1 MTLFMAIAV
10 CMVLAALAIIIVPL
24 LRSSRRTARQGQDLM
39 VLADGLRELD
49 AERAAGDMGAP
60 EYERAR
66 LDLERQALQSQ
77 QAADINVEGSLR
89 ANWGVALVTA
99 IALPLLAGGLYLS
112 IGQPGTLKPGAAQVA
127 QVNGDDAHA
136 PDDAA
141 VAALQARLAKDDKD
155 VEGWVLLARS
165 YFQMRRVDDALNAYR
180 KATTLVADNPDL
192 WVEYANTLAIAHNRD
207 LSGEPTQMVER
218 ALKIDPNNFNALAFA
233 GLAAFQ
239 RDDRAVALQ
248 YWERLKTLLPPGSED
263 NKRIDEL
270 IARAGGNVVA
280 AGQGSAQ
287 TPSTQLTAV
296 APAGAVAI
304 HGTVALNSAL
314 ASQVAAADTLF
325 IYARAPEGPP
335 MPLAAVRAQATG
347 WPVSFTLD
355 DSSAMVAERAL
366 SKFPHVN
373 LIARISRTGSPAAQ
387 PGDIE
392 GSIDNVALGSKNVR
406 IVLDRVVGR

>member
-1 MTLFMAIAV
+1 MTLFTAIAV

-180 KATTLVADNPDL
+180 KATTLVSDNPDL

-207 LSGEPTQMVER
+207 LAGEPTQMVER

-239 RDDRAVALQ
+239 RDDRTAALK
-248 YWERLKTLLPPGSED
+248 YWERLKALLPPGSED

-270 IARAGGNVVA
+270 IARARGDVVA
-280 AGQGSAQ
+280 AGQGNA
-287 TPSTQLTAV
+287 TQPTAA
-296 APAGAVAI
+296 APAEATAI
-304 HGTVALNSAL
+304 HGTVTLNSTL

-325 IYARAPEGPP
+325 IYARAPSGPP
-335 MPLAAVRAQATG
+335 MPLAAVRARATG

-355 DSSAMVAERAL
+355 DSSAMAAERAL

-373 LIARISRTGSPAAQ
+373 VVARISRTGSPAAQ

-392 GSIDNVALGSKNVR
+392 GSLDNVALGSKNVR

>member
-10 CMVLAALAIIIVPL
+10 CMVLAALAVIIIPL
-24 LRSSRRTARQGQDLM
+24 LRSRHHTARQGQDLM

-49 AERAAGDMGAP
+49 AERAAGDIGAP

-77 QAADINVEGSLR
+77 HAADISAEGNLR

-112 IGQPGTLKPGAAQVA
+112 IGQPGALKPGATQVA
-127 QVNGDDAHA
+127 QASGADAHA

-141 VAALQARLAKDDKD
+141 VTALQARLAKDDKD

-180 KATTLVADNPDL
+180 KATTLVSDNPDL

-207 LSGEPTQMVER
+207 LAGEPTQMVER
-218 ALKIDPNNFNALAFA
+218 ALKIDPKNFNALAFA

-239 RDDRAVALQ
+239 RDDRTAALK
-248 YWERLKTLLPPGSED
+248 YWERLKALLPPGSED

-270 IARAGGNVVA
+270 IARARGDVVA
-280 AGQGSAQ
+280 AGQGNA
-287 TPSTQLTAV
+287 TQPTAA
-296 APAGAVAI
+296 APAEATAI
-304 HGTVALNSAL
+304 HGTVTLNSTL

-325 IYARAPEGPP
+325 IYARAPSGPP
-335 MPLAAVRAQATG
+335 MPLAAVRARATG

-355 DSSAMVAERAL
+355 DSSAMAAERAL

-373 LIARISRTGSPAAQ
+373 VVARISRTGSPAAQ

-392 GSIDNVALGSKNVR
+392 GSLDNVALGSKNVR

>member
-10 CMVLAALAIIIVPL
+10 CMVLAALAVVIIPL

-49 AERAAGDMGAP
+49 AERAAGDMSAP

-77 QAADINVEGSLR
+77 QAADISAEGSLR
-89 ANWGVALVTA
+89 ANWGVALATA

-127 QVNGDDAHA
+127 QANGDDAHA

-141 VAALQARLAKDDKD
+141 VAALQARLAQDDTD

-180 KATTLVADNPDL
+180 KATTLMADNPDL

-239 RDDRAVALQ
+239 RDDRATALQ
-248 YWERLKTLLPPGSED
+248 YWERLKALLPPGSED

-270 IARAGGNVVA
+270 IARARGDVVA
-280 AGQGSAQ
+280 ASQGSAQ
-287 TPSTQLTAV
+287 TPSTQPAAG
-296 APAGAVAI
+296 APAETAAI

-314 ASQVAAADTLF
+314 ASQVAPADTLF
-325 IYARAPEGPP
+325 IYARAPEGSP
-335 MPLAAVRAQATG
+335 MPLAAVRARATG

-366 SKFPHVN
+366 SRFPHVN
-373 LIARISRTGSPAAQ
+373 LVARISRTGSPAAQ

-392 GSIDNVALGSKNVR
+392 GSIDNVALGSKNVH
-406 IVLDRVVGR
+406 IVLDRVVER